1 MGRSFAV
8 WLFIVAVLC
17 GSFLRCQDLLAPYED
32 GHRGAC
38 AAFFAIMARNHLRH
52 GLATTGGVAV
62 LNPDWAGKEHFA
74 YYLHHPPGAILLA
87 TIGAGLG
94 GTNPSGLRLAFVPFA
109 IGIIFLVH
117 RLSRRRGLSTAAAAG
132 AIAALTPIGVY
143 YGPFVNFEVPTLF
156 FVLLA
161 LHFFLRY
168 QRGGQRKDFWR
179 SLFAQA
185 AAVFCDWIAL
195 GLPFCLAACAPF
207 RRRRAPAAGRK
218 TGPLVHASALLG
230 AAVLVV
236 LAVQAQV
243 VIQLSRFSGQAPDA
257 SLAYYRAVTPLAPD
271 FDWADFGRSMA
282 HYGATLYGWPLIFL
296 VLVGLALVAR
306 RLARRRLDDVSLAG
320 LVMLGFG
327 IGNVIIL
334 GNHARGH
341 DYYQLY
347 LLPAFSILAASAFCL
362 PTSASLLRARG
373 SRLQVAALIVLLGW
387 QVFHSVQVLSERH
400 SFKLSEV
407 GETIKEHTEMG
418 ALVILPY
425 YFTLQVSATAERY
438 VVWARDR
445 AQLDVEMKR
454 ARAFGKVGKGILFL
468 DPIQDGVVIAPD
480 LEQYLREHGT
490 RSERGP
496 FVAYDLGCLEP
507 Q

>member
-1 MGRSFAV
+1 MGRKLAV

-17 GSFLRCQDLLAPYED
+17 GSFLRCQDLLEPYED
-32 GHRGAC
+32 GHRGSC

-109 IGIIFLVH
+109 IGVIFLVH
-117 RLSRRRGLSTAAAAG
+117 RLARRRGLATAAAAG

-156 FVLLA
+156 FVLLT

-168 QRGGQRKDFWR
+168 QHDGERKDLWR
-179 SLFAQA
+179 SLLAQA

-195 GLPFCLAACAPF
+195 GLPFCLAACAAF
-207 RRRRAPAAGRK
+207 RRRRAPAGGGRA
-218 TGPLVHASALLG
+218 GPLIHALALLA

-243 VIQLSRFSGQAPDA
+243 MIQLSRFSAQAPDA

-271 FDWADFGRSMA
+271 FDWADFGRNMA
-282 HYGATLYGWPLIFL
+282 EYGATLFGWPLLALAFA
-296 VLVGLALVAR
+296 GLALALP
-306 RLARRRLDDVSLAG
+306 RLARRRLDDASLAG
-320 LVMLGFG
+320 LVMLAFG
-327 IGNVIIL
+327 LGNVVIL

-347 LLPAFSILAASAFCL
+347 LLPAFAILAASVFRFRVTAR
-362 PTSASLLRARG
+362 PARG
-373 SRLQVAALIVLLGW
+373 AAYGLQTCALIVLLGW
-387 QVFHSVQVLSERH
+387 QVFHSVQVLSERR
-400 SFKLSEV
+400 SFKLSEF
-407 GETIKEHTEMG
+407 GEMIKEHTEMG
-418 ALVILPY
+418 SLVVLPH

-445 AQLDVEMKR
+445 AQLDAELKR
-454 ARAFGKVGKGILFL
+454 ARAFGKVGKRVLFL
-468 DPIQDGVVIAPD
+468 NTAEEGAAVSTD
-480 LEQYLREHGT
+480 LAEHLREHGA

-496 FVAYDLGCLEP
+496 FVIYDLGNLEP